1 MNTQELTN
9 SSRQPFGDTTNL
21 MPVKH
26 HFSDGIYVR
35 EIFMP
40 KGLIVV
46 GKTHKTTHLN
56 IVVSGRCEV
65 MINGEIKEFKAGD
78 VFESLEGSQKTLYIF
93 EDCTWITIHTNE
105 DDEKDIEKLE
115 DRYVNHLD
123 PKAIAMGKLIQ
134 KFTQEKNK
142 CLTQ

>member
-1 MNTQELTN
+1 MSTQEITKEL
-9 SSRQPFGDTTNL
+9 FTTAS
-21 MPVKH
+21 MPVQH
-26 HFSDGIYVR
+26 HFSNGIYVR

-46 GKTHKTTHLN
+46 GKVHKTTHLN
-56 IVVSGRCEV
+56 IVMTGRCEV

-93 EDCTWITIHTNE
+93 EDTKWLTVHTNE
-105 DDEKDIEKLE
+105 NDSKDIEELE
-115 DRYVNHLD
+115 DRYVDGSD
-123 PKAIAMGKLIQ
+123 PRAIAMGKLIH
-134 KFTQEKNK
+134 KYTQEKNK

>member
-1 MNTQELTN
+1 MNTQELTKE
-9 SSRQPFGDTTNL
+9 FTTDA

-105 DDEKDIEKLE
+105 DDEKDIETLE
-115 DRYVNHLD
+115 DKYVSHTD
-123 PKAIAMGKLIQ
+123 PKAIAMGKLVH
-134 KFTQEKNK
+134 KFTEEKNK
-142 CLTQ
+142 CLSQ